1 MTNDEKEPKVKLGF
15 IYNHCNDVEVM
26 RKFYSGLIGLE
37 EFAFHNDEQ
46 WGWLCYKT
54 GGLELM
60 FFRTEEEILV
70 QEQWAVQPGW
80 EGGTFEGTSWSIL
93 VPEKLFAAA
102 VERLRSV
109 GVKCFAGKPMWLQDC
124 YWGFPVKDPM
134 GNTVEVYS
142 TPKEKPASTEWEE

>member
-1 MTNDEKEPKVKLGF
+1 MAEEGKEPKVKLGF
-15 IYNHCNDVEVM
+15 IYNHCNDVEAM
-26 RKFYSGLIGLE
+26 RKFYTDLIGLK

-60 FFRTEEEILV
+60 FFRTEDMIPV

-80 EGGTFEGTSWSIL
+80 EGGTFEGTSWSIE
-93 VPEKLFAAA
+93 VPGESFSSVVK
-102 VERLRSV
+102 RLLSA
-109 GVKCFAGKPMWLQDC
+109 GIKCFKDKPMWLQDS
-124 YWGFPVKDPM
+124 YWGFPVMDPM

-142 TPKEKPASTEWEE
+142 TPKEKPASTEWQD

>member
-1 MTNDEKEPKVKLGF
+1 MAEEVKEPKVKLGF
-15 IYNHCNDVEVM
+15 IYNHCNDVEAM
-26 RKFYSGLIGLE
+26 RKFYTDLIGLKE
-37 EFAFHNDEQ
+37 SGFHNDEQ

-60 FFRTEEEILV
+60 FFRTEDEIPV

-93 VPEKLFAAA
+93 VPEESFPSA
-102 VERLRSV
+102 VKRLLSA
-109 GVKCFAGKPMWLQDC
+109 GIKCFKDKPMWLQDC
-124 YWGFPVKDPM
+124 YWGFPVMDPM

-142 TPKEKPASTEWEE
+142 TPKEKPAYTEWQD